1 MANVK
6 IPTPLRNLTKGA
18 GEVEI
23 EGANINTLIENLDK
37 QYPGIKGRLLDESNN
52 LRRFVN
58 IYVNGDDVRFLKGLD
73 TGVRDGDNVSIVPAI
88 AGG

>member
-1 MANVK
+1 MTNIK

-23 EGANINTLIENLDK
+23 KGENIIALIENLDR
-37 QYPGIKGRLLDESNN
+37 QYPGIKNRLLDEKNN
-52 LRRFVN
+52 LKRFVN

-73 TGVRDGDNVSIVPAI
+73 TKVKEGDDVSIVPAI
-88 AGG
+88 SGG

>member
-1 MANVK
+1 MTNIK

-23 EGANINTLIENLDK
+23 NGDSITALIENLNK
-37 QYPGIKGRLLDESNN
+37 QYPGIRDRLMDEKNN

-58 IYVNGDDVRFLKGLD
+58 IYVNGDDIRFLKGLD
-73 TGVRDGDNVSIVPAI
+73 TKVKDVDEVSIVPAI